1 MRFQTRERSR
11 APLLWLMAALLLL
24 ANLAQPAARAPG
36 LSLGDWRLS
45 GATTVA
51 AAELTEAQ
59 RAFAALQGRA
69 TGPLSAN
76 WDPALGIPDFLAGAD
91 AATPLPY
98 TPTAAERGNPAAI
111 ARGFLDA
118 NRALFRLTGVAA
130 DLVAAPLEPDAQ
142 LGYSQIRLRQVYQGL
157 PVFGKELIVHIDPHE
172 RVLAVNGHFLP
183 AIDVPTAPAIDRARA
198 EQAALDDLLG
208 AQLDPDERA
217 TVATDVRRD
226 KTSLVVYVDTA
237 GKATLTWQ
245 LTILTTAP
253 LGEWRFFVNARRPV
267 VTARFDNAAEGKQR
281 RTYTANNSN
290 DIPGRL
296 VVQEGERSRDD
307 IAQAAHDGAGKVY
320 DYYANVH
327 KRDGVDGRG
336 SPMISTVHY
345 GSSQA
350 EAENAA
356 WIGEAGQMVYGDGGR
371 TFKPLAY
378 GLDVIGHEFTHGVIQ
393 STADLTYQGQSG
405 ALNESYAD
413 IFGVLIAGTDWTIG
427 GSVVKSPPFPLP
439 YLRSL
444 ADPNANGQYDPRN
457 PLRGVGQP
465 ATVQQYAN
473 LPLSR
478 RSDNGGVHINSGI
491 PNHTAY
497 LMAQALGNDKTGQI
511 CFRALTQYLTPDAT
525 FLDAARA
532 SVRAAQELYG
542 QGDADAVA
550 RAFGQVGL
558 DVSGGTGAP
567 PAPPASPPPPPA
579 QPGPGSP
586 GSPAPVPSGC
596 RDLVTNGGF
605 ESTTGWTQRSATD
618 TPIIDPE
625 LPHSGSRSA
634 WLGGTDE
641 EAVQYIFQ
649 DIAIPANATN
659 VRLTYYRFLHQEKSG
674 FLGGLAGDAQFS
686 ALIADTTGNVVAPI
700 EQLRSSQGDDTW
712 RQREVDLA
720 RFAGTTI
727 RLTFHAQNPRNNVSS
742 MFIDDV
748 VLAACTGG
756 TGPAAPPT
764 TSQDQVYIGGR
775 IADADT
781 GRGVQGAQVFL
792 LKPGISASRA
802 AADNA
807 LSADEV
813 LTTGTTD
820 ANGDYRL
827 EMPVQRGRS
836 YGVIV
841 IAGGYRSIVADG
853 GMSVPGNAPNP
864 FIANA
869 QLRRGR

>member
-1 MRFQTRERSR
+1 MPTRAREKSR
-11 APLLWLMAALLLL
+11 LALLWLLAALLLL
-24 ANLAQPAARAPG
+24 SNVLQSVARAPDW
-36 LSLGDWRLS
+36 SLDGWVRS
-45 GATTVA
+45 GSAAVA
-51 AAELTEAQ
+51 AAELTETE

-69 TGPLSAN
+69 VGPLSVH
-76 WDPALGIPDFLAGAD
+76 WDAGSGIPDFLAGAD
-91 AATPLPY
+91 STTPLPY

-118 NRALFRLTGVAA
+118 NCALFRLTGVAA
-130 DLVAAPLEPDAQ
+130 DLLAAPIEPDAQ
-142 LGYSQIRLRQVYQGL
+142 LGYSHVRLRQIYRGL
-157 PVFGKELIVHIDPHE
+157 PVFGKELIVHIDPQE
-172 RVLAVNGHFLP
+172 RVMAANGHLLS
-183 AIDVPTAPAIDRARA
+183 AIDVPTAPAIDPARA

-226 KTSLVVYVDTA
+226 TTRLIVYVDEA

-253 LGEWRFFVNARRPV
+253 LGEWRYFVNARRPV
-267 VTARFDNAAEGKQR
+267 VTARFDSAEGGKQR
-281 RTYTANNSN
+281 RTYTADNS
-290 DIPGRL
+290 DAIPGRL
-296 VVQEGERSRDD
+296 VLQEGERSRDD

-320 DYYANVH
+320 DYYATVQR
-327 KRDGVDGRG
+327 RDGVDGHG

-371 TFKPLAY
+371 NFKPLAY
-378 GLDVIGHEFTHGVIQ
+378 GLDVIGHEFTHGVIE
-393 STADLTYQGQSG
+393 STANLTYQGQSG

-413 IFGVLIAGTDWTIG
+413 IFGVLIAGTDWMIG
-427 GSVVKSPPFPLP
+427 QSVIKSPPFPLP

-444 ADPNANGQYDPRN
+444 ADPNANGQYDRGN

-465 ATVQQYAN
+465 ATMQQYAN

-491 PNHTAY
+491 PSHAAY
-497 LMAQALGNDKTGQI
+497 LIAQALGNDKTGQI
-511 CFRALTQYLTPDAT
+511 VFRALTQYLTPDAT

-532 SVRAAQELYG
+532 TVRAAQELYG
-542 QGDADAVA
+542 AGDADTVG

-558 DVSGGTGAP
+558 DVGSGTGAP
-567 PAPPASPPPPPA
+567 PPAPPPSAPP
-579 QPGPGSP
+579 QPVPGSP
-586 GSPAPVPSGC
+586 QPPAPVPSGC
-596 RDLVTNGGF
+596 QPLIANGGF
-605 ESTTGWTQRSATD
+605 EGATGWTQRSANN
-618 TPIIDPE
+618 TPIIDPQ
-625 LPHSGSRSA
+625 LPHSGTRSA
-634 WLGGTDE
+634 WLGGTDQ

-649 DIAIPANATN
+649 DIAIPANATG
-659 VRLTYYRFLHQEKSG
+659 VRLTYFRFLHEEKTG
-674 FLGGLAGDAQFS
+674 FLGSLAGDAQFRV
-686 ALIADTTGNVVAPI
+686 LIADTAGNVLDTL
-700 EQLRSSQGDDTW
+700 EQLQSSQADNVW
-712 RQREVDLA
+712 RQGEADLA
-720 RFAGTTI
+720 RYAGKTI

-742 MFIDDV
+742 FFIDDV

-756 TGPAAPPT
+756 AGPAAPPT
-764 TSQDQVYIGGR
+764 GTQEQVYIAGR
-775 IADADT
+775 ITDADS
-781 GRGVQGAQVFL
+781 GRGVAGARVVI
-792 LKPGISASRA
+792 LKPGVSASRA
-802 AADNA
+802 AADNT

-820 ANGDYRL
+820 ANGNYRL
-827 EMPVQRGRS
+827 DAPVQRGRA

-853 GMSVPGNAPNP
+853 GMDVPGNAPNP

>member
-1 MRFQTRERSR
+1 MPTYNCGRSR
-11 APLLWLMAALLLL
+11 ASLLWLTATLLLL
-24 ANLAQPAARAPG
+24 ANVLQSATRGPVVA
-36 LSLGDWRLS
+36 LGAWELS
-45 GATTVA
+45 GSAAVA
-51 AAELTEAQ
+51 AAELPEAQ
-59 RAFAALQGRA
+59 RAFATLQGRA
-69 TGPLSAN
+69 AGPLTVHWDPLSA
-76 WDPALGIPDFLAGAD
+76 IPDFLAGAD
-91 AATPLPY
+91 ATTPLPY
-98 TPTAAERGNPAAI
+98 TPTAAEHGNPAAI
-111 ARGFLDA
+111 ARGFLDE

-130 DLVAAPLEPDAQ
+130 DLVAAPIEPDAQ
-142 LGYSQIRLRQVYQGL
+142 LSYNQVRLRQIYQGL
-157 PVFGKELIVHIDPHE
+157 PVFGKELVVHVDPQE
-172 RVLAVNGHFLP
+172 RVMAVNGHFLP
-183 AIDVPTAPAIDRARA
+183 AIDVPTTPAIDPARA

-208 AQLDPDERA
+208 SQLDPDERA
-217 TVATDVRRD
+217 TVSTDVRRD
-226 KTSLVVYVDTA
+226 RTRLVVYVDEA

-253 LGEWRFFVNARRPV
+253 LGEWYTFVNARRPV
-267 VTARFDNAAEGKQR
+267 VAARFDSAEGGKQR
-281 RTYTANNSN
+281 RTYTAGNSDN
-290 DIPGRL
+290 IPGRL
-296 VVQEGERSRDD
+296 VIQEGERSNDP

-320 DYYANVH
+320 DYYATVQ
-327 KRDGVDGRG
+327 KRDGVDGHG

-356 WIGEAGQMVYGDGGR
+356 WIGEAGQMVYGDGGQNFR
-371 TFKPLAY
+371 PLAY
-378 GLDVIGHEFTHGVIQ
+378 GLDVIGHEFTHGVIE
-393 STADLTYQGQSG
+393 STANLTYQGQSG

-427 GSVVKSPPFPLP
+427 ASVVKSPPFPVP

-444 ADPNANGQYDPRN
+444 SDPNASGRYAPRD
-457 PLRGVGQP
+457 PLRGIGQP

-491 PNHTAY
+491 PSHAAY
-497 LMAQALGNDKTGQI
+497 LVAQALGNDKTSQI

-532 SVRAAQELYG
+532 TVRAAQELYG
-542 QGDADAVA
+542 QGDANAVD

-558 DVSGGTGAP
+558 GVGGGTGVP
-567 PAPPASPPPPPA
+567 PAAPASPPPT
-579 QPGPGSP
+579 QPGPGTP
-586 GSPAPVPSGC
+586 QSPAPVPSGC
-596 RDLVTNGGF
+596 RDLVANGGF
-605 ESTTGWTQRSATD
+605 EGPAGWTQRAAND

-625 LPHSGSRSA
+625 LPHRGTRSA
-634 WLGGTDE
+634 WLGGTDQ

-659 VRLTYYRFLHQEKSG
+659 VRLTYFRLIHQEKSG
-674 FLGGLAGDAQFS
+674 FLGGLAGDAQFRV
-686 ALIADTTGNVVAPI
+686 LIADTTGNVIVPL
-700 EQLRSSQGDDTW
+700 EQLSSTQGDDSW
-712 RQREVDLA
+712 RQGEADLA

-742 MFIDDV
+742 FFIDDV
-748 VLAACTGG
+748 AIAACTSG

-764 TSQDQVYIGGR
+764 DAQDQVYIGGR
-775 IADADT
+775 ITDADT
-781 GRGVQGAQVFL
+781 GRGVSGARVVL
-792 LKPGISASRA
+792 LNPGVSASRA

-813 LTTGTTD
+813 LTSGTTD
-820 ANGDYRL
+820 VNGNYRL
-827 EMPVQRGRS
+827 AAPVRRGRS

-841 IAGGYRSIVADG
+841 VAAGYQSIVADN
-853 GMSVPGNAPNP
+853 GMGVPGNAPNP